1 MLDFKSFR
9 QPTLLEASIVTFLVL
24 ATLGSMMIFVPD
36 MTPHIPIIVTLTL
49 LLLYGLA
56 RKVSYEK
63 MQDSM
68 TKAVG
73 SSMGAIYLFFF
84 IGILI
89 TALMMSGSIPTL
101 MYYGLSIIS
110 AKTFYLSA
118 FVITAIVGISIG
130 SSLTTVATLGVALI
144 GIAQAFEA
152 NLAIA
157 AGAIVSG
164 AFFGDK
170 MSPLS
175 DTTSISASIVGIDL
189 FDHIKNMMR
198 TTVPVFIISAIFYY
212 VLSLNIDITDLSNV
226 AQFKKDIASTGLVHS
241 YALIPFILLIGM
253 AIFKVPA
260 VISMII
266 TTITSLIITSLHTS
280 YTVSQI
286 AGFFFAGFKLEGV
299 PESVASLVERGGLS
313 SMFFTLSVVIL
324 ALSLGGLLFSLGIIT
339 TILEHLAK
347 LLTTT
352 FAATTTV
359 ALTAVGVNFIV
370 GEQYLSILLT
380 GKTFKPVYDK
390 LGLHSK
396 NLSRT
401 LEDAG
406 TVINPLV
413 PWSVCGVFISHAL
426 NVPVF
431 SYLPFAIFC
440 YGSLIFTILVGL
452 TGFSVSKK

>member
-299 PESVASLVERGGLS
+299 PDSVASLVERGGLS

-440 YGSLIFTILVGL
+440 YGSLIFTVLVGL

>member
-49 LLLYGLA
+49 LLLHGLA

-198 TTVPVFIISAIFYY
+198 TTIPVFIISAIFYY

-440 YGSLIFTILVGL
+440 YGSLIFTVLVGL

>member
-1 MLDFKSFR
+1 MINFKTFR
-9 QPTLLEASIVTFLVL
+9 KPSLLEAIIIIILVL
-24 ATLGSMMIFVPD
+24 STLGGMMIFVPNI
-36 MTPHIPIIVTLTL
+36 TPHVPILITLSF

-56 RKVSYEK
+56 RKVSYK
-63 MQDSM
+63 DMQDSM
-68 TKAVG
+68 IKSVG

-84 IGILI
+84 IGVLI
-89 TALMMSGSIPTL
+89 TSLMISGSIPTL

-118 FVITAIVGISIG
+118 FLITAVIGVSIG

-152 NLAIA
+152 NLAIT

-189 FDHIKNMMR
+189 FEHIKNMMR
-198 TTVPVFIISAIFYY
+198 TTVPVFIFSAIGYLM
-212 VLSLNIDITDLSNV
+212 LSRNIQVTDLSNV
-226 AQFKKDIASTGLVHS
+226 ATFKQDIFSTGMIHN
-241 YALIPFILLIGM
+241 YALIPFVLLLIL
-253 AIFKVPA
+253 AILKVTA
-260 VISMII
+260 VISIII
-266 TTITSLIITSLHTS
+266 TTIVSIGITSVHSS
-280 YTVSQI
+280 YTLEQLTT
-286 AGFFFAGFKLEGV
+286 FFYTGFKSTNI
-299 PESVASLVERGGLS
+299 PESVSGLIQRGGIS

-324 ALSLGGLLFSLGIIT
+324 ALSLGGLLFSLGIIS
-339 TILEHLAK
+339 TILEQIASALKSK
-347 LLTTT
+347 LS
-352 FAATTTV
+352 ATLTV
-359 ALTAVGVNFIV
+359 ALTAVGLNFTV

-390 LGLHSK
+390 LALHPK
-396 NLSRT
+396 NLART

-413 PWSVCGVFISHAL
+413 PWSVCGVFISNAL
-426 NVPVF
+426 GVAVF
-431 SYLPFAIFC
+431 DYLPFAFFC
-440 YGSLIFTILVGL
+440 YGSVVITILA
-452 TGFSVSKK
+452 GFNNKSK

>member
-440 YGSLIFTILVGL
+440 YGSLIFTVLVGL

>member
-1 MLDFKSFR
+1 MLDFKAFR
-9 QPTLLEASIVTFLVL
+9 KPSLSEAISVIIIIL
-24 ATLGSMMIFVPD
+24 AILGSMMIFVKD
-36 MTPHIPIIVTLTL
+36 VTPHIPIIISITFL
-49 LLLYGLA
+49 LFYGLY
-56 RKVSYEK
+56 RKVSYK
-63 MQDSM
+63 DMQDSM
-68 TKAVG
+68 TSAVG

-89 TALMMSGSIPTL
+89 TSLMMSGSIPTL
-101 MYYGLSIIS
+101 MYYGLDIIS

-118 FVITAIVGISIG
+118 FIITSIIGVAIG

-152 NLAIA
+152 NLAIT

-189 FDHIKNMMR
+189 FEHIKNMMR
-198 TTVPVFIISAIFYY
+198 TTVPVFLISSIFYY
-212 VLSLNIDITDLSNV
+212 VLSRNIEVSDFESIAVFKNDLLN
-226 AQFKKDIASTGLVHS
+226 TGLIHS
-241 YALIPFILLIGM
+241 YTLIPFALLVIL
-253 AIFKVPA
+253 AIFKISA

-266 TTITSLIITSLHTS
+266 TSIVSICITLVHSS
-280 YTVSQI
+280 YTASQI
-286 AGFFFAGFKLEGV
+286 SGFFYAGFKSDFV
-299 PESVASLVERGGLS
+299 SKSIASLIERGGLS

-324 ALSLGGLLFSLGIIT
+324 ALSLGGLLFSLGIIN
-339 TILEHLAK
+339 TILESLAK
-347 LLTTT
+347 FLNSIFITTLS
-352 FAATTTV
+352 V

-370 GEQYLSILLT
+370 GEQYLSILLA
-380 GKTFKPVYDK
+380 GRTFKPVYER
-390 LGLHSK
+390 LNLHPK
-396 NLSRT
+396 NLARA

-413 PWSVCGVFISHAL
+413 PWSVCGAFISHAL
-426 NVPVF
+426 GVSVF

-440 YGSLIFTILVGL
+440 YGSLIVTILAGA
-452 TGFSVSKK
+452 TGISVSKK